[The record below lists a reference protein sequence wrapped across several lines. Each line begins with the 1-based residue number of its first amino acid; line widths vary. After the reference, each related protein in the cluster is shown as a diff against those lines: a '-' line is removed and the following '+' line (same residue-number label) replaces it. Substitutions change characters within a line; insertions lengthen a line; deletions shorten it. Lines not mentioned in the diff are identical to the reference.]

1 MATLTV
7 PKPVP
12 SPAEDA
18 EAIHKACQGWIVNG
32 QTLISILA
40 HRDAAQRKQIQLA
53 FKELSKED
61 LTKKLESV
69 LSGHFEKAVYRWNF
83 EPVEREAV
91 MAYIALKKIF
101 NPRVIIEIACV
112 NSPNELLVVKKA
124 YQAKYRCSL
133 EEDVAAHTDG
143 DLRKLLFALVSTY
156 HYDGKDIDARL
167 AKSEAKIL
175 QKHIKDNELNH
186 SEIIRIVGTRG
197 KAQVNATFNSY
208 REEYG
213 TSIQEALAGKST
225 GEFALALQAAVACI
239 IDPHLYFVE
248 VLDAALE
255 KSDEDALTRV
265 IVMRAEKDLG
275 EIKDKFH
282 KQKNVLLEQVVEKK
296 TSGDYEGF
304 LIALL
309 GA

>member
-40 HRDAAQRKQIQLA
+40 HRDATQRKQIQLA
-53 FKELSKED
+53 YKELSKED
-61 LTKKLESV
+61 LTKKTRVST
-69 LSGHFEKAVYRWNF
+69 KAVYRWNF

-112 NSPNELLVVKKA
+112 NSPNELLAVKKA

-282 KQKNVLLEQVVEKK
+282 KQKNVLLKQVVEKK

-309 GA
+309 CA